1 MAGASG
7 FVLKQIPANDLVHA
21 VRTVASGQSLL
32 DARTTSALL
41 NKIRRERG
49 QGDPVRTL
57 SEQERAV
64 LELIGDGLTNREIA
78 ERMSLAEKT
87 VKNYESRNAACR
99 SWSTAARWSAGHDDS
114 SPARGSPCHSADASS

>member
-87 VKNYESRNAACR
+87 VKNYVSHLLAKLGMQRRTQAAVL
-99 SWSTAARWSAGHDDS
+99 SAQLRK
-114 SPARGSPCHSADASS
+114 PPTDAQ